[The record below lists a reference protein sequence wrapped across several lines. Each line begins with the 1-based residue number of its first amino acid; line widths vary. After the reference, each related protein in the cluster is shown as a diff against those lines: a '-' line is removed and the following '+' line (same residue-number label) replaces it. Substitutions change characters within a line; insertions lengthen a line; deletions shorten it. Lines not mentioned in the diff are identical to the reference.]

1 MDNFEGFQD
10 FLDVLQAVLLYDV
23 YGGHVHRR
31 ACTVL
36 EDESV
41 CAAAFVIDDIQQLQY
56 GKMNGVVLLKV
67 RVDFVIDSDLALN
80 FVFGDLFEYF
90 DDDFLIGKDVG
101 AEEDTRCRSLTEK
114 AQNFVVIFEILGVE
128 VLDWGSEIIAPYPSD

>member
-1 MDNFEGFQD
+1 
-10 FLDVLQAVLLYDV
+10 VLLYDA

-31 ACTVL
+31 ACKVL
-36 EDESV
+36 EDERV
-41 CAAAFVIDDIQQLQY
+41 CAAAFVLDDIKQLQY

-90 DDDFLIGKDVG
+90 DDDFLIGEDVG
-101 AEEDTRCRSLTEK
+101 AEEDTRC
-114 AQNFVVIFEILGVE
+114 
-128 VLDWGSEIIAPYPSD
+128 